1 MKHLKTYK
9 IFESDFFDDNY
20 IDELLDKISNS
31 GIDSLS
37 DIEKNQLKLFSE
49 DDKEV
54 EHDS

>member
-1 MKHLKTYK
+1 MKIAK
-9 IFESDFFDDNY
+9 
-20 IDELLDKISNS
+20 
-31 GIDSLS
+31 SLS